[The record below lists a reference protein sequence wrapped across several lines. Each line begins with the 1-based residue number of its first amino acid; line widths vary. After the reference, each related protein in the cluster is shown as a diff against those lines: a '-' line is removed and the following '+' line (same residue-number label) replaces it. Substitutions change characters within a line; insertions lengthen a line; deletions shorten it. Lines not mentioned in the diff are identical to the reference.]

1 MKFEEILPHLKAG
14 CKVTRIEWQESSHL
28 KPHVTLAH
36 NHTFYAVPESDNYST
51 QVYRPSSTDLLAE
64 DWILYN
70 GGEE

>member
-51 QVYRPSSTDLLAE
+51 SVYRPSSADLLAE

-70 GGEE
+70 GGKE